1 MGTARPLPTS
11 APPDDPFAA
20 PLATSGLPGAS
31 VLRRVGPRIGLRTV
45 RDLLLWLPRRY
56 DDLRILHDLQ
66 SLRFVAPDTIVSAR
80 ATVLR
85 VRAGRTARRGVRVV
99 TADLAD
105 GTGVA
110 EAQWYGRQYVERRI
124 HEGDDLLF
132 SGKLKKRGATVL
144 LDNPA
149 FQLPDGDL
157 VHVGR
162 IVPVYRLTAG
172 LPIRTL
178 RGAIRAALDRLP
190 PYDEYLGAPIRDE
203 LGLVGI
209 GEALSQVHFP
219 DSFEH
224 RDAALR
230 RLAFDE
236 LLALQVGMVGRRRER
251 AVAASVSIATAPA
264 RQRRQAFRA
273 GDRSRAI
280 FRRVRGVSIGGEPW
294 VGRYDN

>member
-1 MGTARPLPTS
+1 MGTARPLPAT
-11 APPDDPFAA
+11 PPPADPFGV
-20 PLATSGLPGAS
+20 PLPSSGLPGAS
-31 VLRRVGPRIGLRTV
+31 VLKRVGPRIGLRTV

-56 DDLRILHDLQ
+56 DDLRVLHDLHA
-66 SLRFVAPDTIVSAR
+66 LRFVAPDTIVSTR
-80 ATVLR
+80 ASVLR
-85 VRAGRTARRGVRVV
+85 VRAGRTARRGIRVV

-105 GTGVA
+105 ETGTA
-110 EAQWYGRQYVERRI
+110 EAQWYGRQYVERRL
-124 HEGDDLLF
+124 HEGDELLF

-149 FQLPDGDL
+149 FQPPDGDL
-157 VHVGR
+157 LHVGR

-178 RGAIRAALDRLP
+178 RAAIRAALDRPP
-190 PYDEYLGAPIRDE
+190 PYPEYLPASIRRG

-209 GEALSQVHFP
+209 GDALAQVHFP
-219 DSFEH
+219 DDFER

-251 AVAASVSIATAPA
+251 AVAASV
-264 RQRRQAFRA
+264 
-273 GDRSRAI
+273 
-280 FRRVRGVSIGGEPW
+280 
-294 VGRYDN
+294 